1 MRIPVLR
8 GVIDRRILVNYRVN
22 PDALQAVLP
31 PPFHPKLHRGVGVAG
46 ICLIRLRDVRPAI
59 LPGWLGVSS
68 ENAAHRIAVEWC
80 DETGRVCEGVYIP
93 RRDTSSRLNAFAGGR
108 LFPGVH
114 HHARF
119 AVRETPDH
127 FELDLTSDD
136 GRTRVTVKAD
146 LAAHLPASSV
156 FRSLEEAS
164 KFFENGSLGYSATAD
179 PRKHQGLE
187 LRCHQ
192 WKVEPLA
199 VAEVRSSFFEDE
211 SAFPRGTVEFDSA
224 LLMRGIVHEWR
235 ARADLCCSPDA
246 EPVLRPRIA
255 NAQTVP
261 AALTRHDRTPTL
273 TSLLL

>member
-1 MRIPVLR
+1 VTVDTIRAT
-8 GVIDRRILVNYRVN
+8 IDRRLLINYRIE
-22 PDALQAVLP
+22 PDRAASILPRPFRPLLVGGWAV
-31 PPFHPKLHRGVGVAG
+31 GG
-46 ICLIRLRDVRPAI
+46 ICLIRLADIRP
-59 LPGWLGVSS
+59 PGAPRALGLTT
-68 ENAAHRIAVEWC
+68 ENAAHRIAVEWT
-80 DETGRVCEGVYIP
+80 DDDGRLCEGVYIP

-156 FRSLEEAS
+156 FRSMEEAS
-164 KFFENGSLGYSATAD
+164 AFFAAGSLGYSATAD

-199 VAEVRSSFFEDE
+199 VAEVHSSFFEDE

-235 ARADLCCSPDA
+235 AREDLCCSLDA

-261 AALTRHDRTPTL
+261 AALTRHDRTLTL